1 MSVKKDLVFNGM
13 AKLLS
18 ECSPHVTE
26 DLRDL
31 IEEALSDV
39 CEINPNLKTWR
50 REGRIFLEP
59 AHIPPAKELSTRTER
74 DLR

>member
-1 MSVKKDLVFNGM
+1 MSPDKDMVFLGM

-31 IEEALSDV
+31 IEDALSDV
-39 CEINPNLKTWR
+39 CKINPNLKTWR
-50 REGRIFLEP
+50 REGRVFLEP
-59 AHIPPAKELSTRTER
+59 HQNQTPRELGEA
-74 DLR
+74 LGPIG